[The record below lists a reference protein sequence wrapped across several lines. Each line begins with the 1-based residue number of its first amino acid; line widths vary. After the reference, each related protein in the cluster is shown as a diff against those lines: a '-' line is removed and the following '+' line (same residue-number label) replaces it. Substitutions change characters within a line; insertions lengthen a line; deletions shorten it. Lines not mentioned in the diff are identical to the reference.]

1 MSETNF
7 EIGQIFTGNYPPE
20 AAVWC
25 NSHGDRYITE
35 IEKDAEGNRRFQIV
49 KVPEPT
55 VDEVR
60 AQKLAELDQ
69 KFLAWYENGATVT
82 SSLGFVAD
90 SDARAMMDT
99 TGLVTTLEAMPAE
112 SRSTV
117 AFMDANNE
125 PHMLTLKQMKTVQLE
140 IIQNGQSAY
149 AQKWAFREAIN
160 SAETVKS
167 LNAIEIEFH
176 GEDFSAA
183 S

>member
-7 EIGQIFTGNYPPE
+7 EIGQIFTDTYPPE

-35 IEKDAEGNRRFQIV
+35 IEKDAEGKRRFQIV

-55 VDEVR
+55 VNEVR
-60 AQKLAELDQ
+60 AQKLAELEQ
-69 KFLAWYENGATVT
+69 KFLAWYEKEATVT

-99 TGLVTTLEAMPAE
+99 SGLVTTLEAQPAE
-112 SRSTV
+112 TRSTV

-125 PHMLTLKQMKTVQLE
+125 AHMLTLEQMKTVQLE

-149 AQKWAFREAIN
+149 AQKWALREAIN
-160 SAETVKS
+160 SAETVEA
-167 LNAIEIEFH
+167 LNAIEIAFH
-176 GEDFSAA
+176 GENFSAA